1 MIDLRN
7 KKIVVRSKKE
17 CDDLLEYAREQGFRW
32 VNGSELYS
40 EKMFCAYPCSIK
52 FCNNLTASYQGLSD
66 ATIYLFSWFEL
77 KNNHVDL
84 TAGEFID
91 FIVNVKEKC
100 SDGGCSNCVIDES
113 NTRCRENL
121 CLISNW
127 DGHKDELIAI
137 AKNGKVD
144 IKANSKEVARAIQN
158 YIDRKDRM
166 PLPED
171 IMGYLKLAVD
181 KLKEN

>member
-17 CDDLLEYAREQGFRW
+17 CDDLLEYARKQGFRW
-32 VNGSELYS
+32 ASGAELYS
-40 EKMFCAYPCSIK
+40 EKMFCTYPCSIK
-52 FCNNLTASYQGLSD
+52 FCNNLTVSYYELHNT
-66 ATIYLFSWFEL
+66 TIYLFSWYEL

-91 FIVNVKEKC
+91 FMINVKEEC
-100 SDGGCSNCVIDES
+100 SDGGCPECILDAR

-127 DGHKDELIAI
+127 DGCKDELIDI

-144 IKANSKEVARAIQN
+144 IKENSKEVAKVIQD
-158 YIDRKDRM
+158 YIDKEDRM
-166 PLPED
+166 PLPKYFIDCLE
-171 IMGYLKLAVD
+171 LAVK
-181 KLKEN
+181 KLKEE